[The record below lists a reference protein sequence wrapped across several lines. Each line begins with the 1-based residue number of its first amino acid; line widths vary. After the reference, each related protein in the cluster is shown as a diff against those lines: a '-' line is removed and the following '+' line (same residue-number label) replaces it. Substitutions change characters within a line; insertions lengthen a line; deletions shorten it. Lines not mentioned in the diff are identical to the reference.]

1 MFLLIYFKYLRS
13 RHNYWVNW
21 HCTDRSLNVGE
32 GRTDKFFVQ
41 LLQKELVTISVKMKK
56 GILHTLELVI
66 ISFTS
71 CKRIS
76 LYIIGT
82 SGVG

>member
-21 HCTDRSLNVGE
+21 RCTDRSLNVGE
-32 GRTDKFFVQ
+32 GRTDNFFDK

-56 GILHTLELVI
+56 GIIHTLELVI
-66 ISFTS
+66 ISFTR

-82 SGVG
+82 WGVG